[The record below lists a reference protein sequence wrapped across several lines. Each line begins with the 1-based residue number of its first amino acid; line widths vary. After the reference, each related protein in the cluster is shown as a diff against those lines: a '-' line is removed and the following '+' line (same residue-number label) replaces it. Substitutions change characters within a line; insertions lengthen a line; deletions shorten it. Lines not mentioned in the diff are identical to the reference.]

1 VLHVVRRLYGP
12 DVSPVVTSLAAA
24 SILLIVGILRT
35 FNLDYAGR
43 MVSWKFTL
51 EA

>member
-1 VLHVVRRLYGP
+1 MVRRLSGQ
-12 DVSPVVTSLAAA
+12 DVSPFDADPAAA